1 MPGAERGR
9 DASSDV
15 SAITGD
21 APAAVLLV
29 QLSDRS
35 VVHVNPVARQLAPQ
49 ARLPL
54 SVDAW
59 SDAAGLLDLDGA
71 ELSDTE
77 HPLSRVARS
86 EPVVGQA
93 VSAAAGSDLG
103 GRREPLWVV
112 ALPMADAPMLD
123 DHALVVFLP
132 LRDSRAAR
140 AAMDAASEQA
150 ALRDRAVLATGL
162 SFTVADARD
171 PEFPLVWVNPA
182 FTATT
187 GYPFQEVLGQNC
199 RFLQGPGTDPAAR
212 QALHDALDAQEPVTV
227 TLLNYRK
234 DGLAFWNQVA
244 MSPIFGADGTL
255 THYVGIQTDVSGRVA
270 ADRARDEALAAERAA
285 RAEAEEARHRAEEH
299 RARLDLLAE
308 ATHRLS
314 GTLDVAECRRR
325 LLQLVVPQL
334 ADWAVVLSPDDKG
347 QIAQV
352 TALHADP
359 ADDERFEAYLD
370 ALRRTPLRGR
380 LQDLLLD
387 GASARRIGGY
397 SSPAVRE
404 LRRSW
409 VEDESVLDLSDELGV
424 ASVLVVPLPGRR
436 RVDDLMVLV
445 RTASTPEHPAPEHT
459 DDDLGIAVD
468 LGRRAGLLL
477 DNARLYEEQH
487 HIATE
492 LQRSLLPD
500 LPEVPGLQVA
510 ARYHAGQD
518 GNDVGGD
525 FYELIDVP
533 GDGIAVVIG
542 DVAGHDVYAAAAM
555 GHLKGLLRACAW
567 DRTLDT
573 PASVLTRVDELIAA
587 LGMTTMAT
595 VSYVRLTPDG
605 PDHWSV
611 EHSSAG
617 HPPLLVRHVDGT
629 VRYLPEARGIPLG
642 VEPSL
647 VRETLRERLPV
658 GSLLLGYTDG
668 LVERR
673 GEVLS
678 EGFDRLADV
687 VAAGPHEPEA
697 LCDHLLSQLGDSH
710 DDIALLAV
718 RL

>member
-1 MPGAERGR
+1 MQGTAR
-9 DASSDV
+9 DDVAVADV

-29 QLSDRS
+29 HLAERT
-35 VVHVNPVARQLAPQ
+35 VVHVNPVARQLAP
-49 ARLPL
+49 AADLPL
-54 SVDAW
+54 TVDDW
-59 SDAAGLLDLDGA
+59 SDAAGLVDLDGA
-71 ELSDTE
+71 ELSETE

-112 ALPMADAPMLD
+112 ALPMAGAPMLE

-132 LRDSRAAR
+132 LRDQRAAR
-140 AAMDAASEQA
+140 AAMDAATEQA
-150 ALRDRAVLATGL
+150 VLRDRAVLATGL

-171 PEFPLVWVNPA
+171 PDLPLVWVNPA

-187 GYPFQEVLGQNC
+187 GYSIEEVVGRNC
-199 RFLQGPGTDPAAR
+199 RFLQGPGSDPAVR
-212 QALHDALDAQEPVTV
+212 QQMRDALEAGEPVTV

-234 DGLAFWNQVA
+234 DGLGFWNQVA
-244 MSPIFGADGTL
+244 MSPIFGPDGTL

-285 RAEAEEARHRAEEH
+285 RAEAEQARHRAEEH

-334 ADWAVVLSPDDKG
+334 ADWAVVVSPDEKG
-347 QIAQV
+347 QIGQV
-352 TALHADP
+352 TALHARP
-359 ADDERFEAYLD
+359 ADAGRFEAYLD
-370 ALRRTPLRGR
+370 ALRRTTLRGP
-380 LQDLLLD
+380 LHELLLQ
-387 GASARRIGGY
+387 GAPARRIGDYG
-397 SSPAVRE
+397 SPQVRE
-404 LRRSW
+404 LRRGW
-409 VEDESVLDLSDELGV
+409 VEDQHVLDLSDELGV
-424 ASVLVVPLPGRR
+424 SSVLVVPLPGRR
-436 RVDDLMVLV
+436 SDNDLMVLV
-445 RTASTPEHPAPEHT
+445 RVTGAPAHT

-500 LPEVPGLQVA
+500 LPTVAGLQVA

-533 GDGIAVVIG
+533 GDGTAVVIG

-567 DRTLDT
+567 DRTLAT
-573 PASVLTRVDELIAA
+573 PAAVLTRVDELIAA

-595 VSYVRLTPDG
+595 VSYARLTPDG

-617 HPPLLVRHVDGT
+617 HPPLLVRHADGT
-629 VRYLPEARGIPLG
+629 VRYLPDASGIPLG
-642 VEPSL
+642 VEP
-647 VRETLRERLPV
+647 TLPRATLTERLPA
-658 GSLLLGYTDG
+658 GSLLLCYTDG

-678 EGFDRLADV
+678 VGMDRLAR
-687 VAAGPHEPEA
+687 VAAAAPHEPEA
-697 LCDHLLSQLGDSH
+697 LCEHLLAELGDSH